1 MIGSPNRSGQLAS
14 VGVAVEL
21 PSQPSEIS
29 RRRIA
34 PPKLQWEGFLKTALV
49 LLLMLS
55 LPALALAQ
63 DVGQAPPDQGD
74 GNKAANDILDMDI
87 EQLAKVDVVVPS
99 MDIEVTSVSKQE
111 STVGRSPAAV
121 FVITA
126 EMIRRNGATSVP
138 ELLRMVPGLEV
149 ARINS
154 SIWAIT
160 SRGFNGRFA
169 NKLLVLIDG
178 RTVYTPLYSGVY
190 WDVQDMLLED
200 IERIEVIRGPG
211 GTLWGA
217 NAVNGVINII
227 TKNAKDTQGALVTA
241 GGGSQDR
248 AIDGVRCGG
257 NNGRGLYWRVYGK
270 HFERAGEFNPSG
282 AAHDDWRIGRGGF
295 RVDWEPDPDQ
305 SDTLTVLGNYY
316 GGNEGQSGMAPM
328 PVLPYTRHI
337 IEDETVSGANVLTR
351 WTHVIDDE
359 SDWQL
364 QMYYDRTYRDY
375 ELLKQ
380 QVNTMDIDFQHRFPL
395 AEHHKIIWG
404 LDYRMVRDYIPAT
417 NFVVS
422 FFPTQRTTNLFS
434 AFVQDEIE
442 LIDDRLF
449 LTVGSKFEHNDY
461 TGFEYQPSARLLWT
475 PDRRHSAWAAIS
487 RAVRTPARG
496 NDDLVS
502 NLGPIF
508 DPSMPFPIFY
518 RLIGSKDTRSED
530 LLAYE
535 IGYRAQTTEHFAW
548 DVAGFYNV
556 YDNLVWTTMGT
567 PFFENTYLVLPAVG
581 GNNERGQSYGI
592 ELAGH
597 WTPSDTWRVSAS
609 YTYLKINID
618 NPPGPPNP
626 ISYKDS
632 VEGSS
637 PRNQAQV
644 HSFWDIGHDWE
655 FGLALRYVD
664 NLSFQSVPAYIDMN
678 AQLAW
683 VPSKNFELAIVGQNL
698 LNTHH
703 PEFNAEWYNTDR
715 AEIKRSVFTKVTCR
729 Y

>member
-1 MIGSPNRSGQLAS
+1 MGRLFDGWTVRASTLPLAVVFAIVLGWASLAKAQYDLEDLQSPGEA
-14 VGVAVEL
+14 
-21 PSQPSEIS
+21 
-29 RRRIA
+29 
-34 PPKLQWEGFLKTALV
+34 F
-49 LLLMLS
+49 
-55 LPALALAQ
+55 
-63 DVGQAPPDQGD
+63 DQSS
-74 GNKAANDILDMDI
+74 ILDMDI
-87 EQLAKVDVVVPS
+87 EQLAKVDVVIPS
-99 MDIEVTSVSKQE
+99 MDIEVTSVTKQE

-126 EMIRRNGATSVP
+126 EMISRSGSTSVP

-169 NKLLVLIDG
+169 NKLLVMIDG
-178 RTVYTPLYSGVY
+178 RTVYSPLFSGVY
-190 WDVQDMLLED
+190 WDMQDMLLED

-241 GGGSQDR
+241 GGGNQDR
-248 AIDGVRCGG
+248 VIDGVRLGG
-257 NNGRGLYWRVYGK
+257 SNGQGLYWRVYGK
-270 HFERAGEFNPSG
+270 HFERAGEFNPDS
-282 AAHDDWRIGRGGF
+282 AAHDAWRMGRGGF
-295 RVDWEPDPDQ
+295 RVDFEPDPGRA
-305 SDTLTVLGNYY
+305 DTLTVLGNYY
-316 GGNEGQSGMAPM
+316 GGKEGQSGTVPM
-328 PVLPYTRHI
+328 PVLPYSRHI
-337 IEDETVSGANVLTR
+337 IFDETVSGANVLTR

-375 ELLKQ
+375 ELFKQ
-380 QVNTMDIDFQHRFPL
+380 QINTMDIDFQHRFPL

-404 LDYRMVRDYIPAT
+404 LGHRMVRDYL
-417 NFVVS
+417 
-422 FFPTQRTTNLFS
+422 PTDTFNIKFTPQQRTTNLFS
-434 AFVQDEIE
+434 GFVQDEIT
-442 LIDDRLF
+442 LVDDRLF

-487 RAVRTPARG
+487 RAVRTPSRAE
-496 NDDLVS
+496 DFVS

-508 DPSMPFPIFY
+508 DPGVPFPIFY
-518 RLIGSKDTRSED
+518 RLIGSRDIRSED

-535 IGYRAQTTEHFAW
+535 VGYRAQTTERFAW
-548 DVAGFYNV
+548 DVAGFFNV

-581 GNNERGQSYGI
+581 SNNERGQSYGV

-597 WTPSDTWRVSAS
+597 WTPSDSWRVSAS
-609 YTYLKINID
+609 YTFLKINID

-626 ISYKDS
+626 VSYKAG

-637 PRNQAQV
+637 PRNQAQF
-644 HSFWDIGHDWE
+644 HSFWDIGYDWE

-664 NLSFQSVPAYIDMN
+664 NLSYQAVPAYIDMN
-678 AQLAW
+678 ARLAW
-683 VPSKNFELAIVGQNL
+683 VPSENFELAIVGQNL
-698 LNTHH
+698 LNTRH
-703 PEFNAEWYNTDR
+703 PAFNAEYYNTDR
-715 AEIKRSVFTKVTCR
+715 AEIKRSVFAKVTCR